1 MYQTLDGCLIE
12 VTTMRELSSG
22 WRKGGCGFLIEAA
35 ALVNG
40 R

>member
-12 VTTMRELSSG
+12 VTTMRELSSR
-22 WRKGGCGFLIEAA
+22 WPKGGCGCLTEVA

-40 R
+40 S